1 MIPVLVL
8 LLALLLFRG
17 IGAIGV
23 ESLASWQA
31 ATRWALGVMLLF
43 TAGAHFTTMKE
54 NLVRMVPP
62 WVPRPRLAVTFTGVC
77 EILGAVGLVLPP
89 FQRAAGVALV
99 LFFVAVFP
107 ANVHAARVCRFPAR
121 QAGDA
126 TLAARPDATSL
137 HRPHLVGRRGG
148 ELTGRA

>member
-8 LLALLLFRG
+8 LVALLLFRG
-17 IGAIGV
+17 VGALGV

-31 ATRWALGVMLLF
+31 ATRCALAVMLLF

-54 NLVRMVPP
+54 DLVRMVPP
-62 WVPRPRLAVTFTGVC
+62 WVPRPRLVVALTGVC

-89 FQRAAGVALV
+89 FQRAAGIALV

-107 ANVHAARVCRFPAR
+107 ANVHAARAAVSLRGKPATPLWLR
-121 QAGDA
+121 APMQLLFIGLTWWAAVAG
-126 TLAARPDATSL
+126 S
-137 HRPHLVGRRGG
+137 
-148 ELTGRA
+148 